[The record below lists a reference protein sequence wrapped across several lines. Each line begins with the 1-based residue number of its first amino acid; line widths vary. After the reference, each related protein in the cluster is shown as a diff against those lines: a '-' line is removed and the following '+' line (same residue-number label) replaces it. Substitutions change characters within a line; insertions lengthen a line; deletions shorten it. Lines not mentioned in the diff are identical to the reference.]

1 MRSLWI
7 VLLFVGFLISVHAS
21 LNEPIN
27 VTFVVCHYAETCYNG
42 IDDNCDGVIDEGC
55 TIAPPVTPEA
65 PSPGGGGSPL
75 PPPVVGGYSLEL
87 QAFDA
92 VLGDSPMINVI
103 VKNNS
108 NVETELALRLRLEK
122 NGQTVFTYPVQ
133 KNKVHKGETIFVF
146 DDWNATQAGR
156 LYVIAELLDRDENKV
171 LSSRAGVVTITAE
184 FLFDIAI
191 EDLKYVMRPGED
203 QNILILLHNKGQIE
217 DDLVLTYWVEDA
229 LGRNISSQ
237 STSLFIPSD
246 KPLRINVQ
254 LPLPKTAPSG
264 DYLLKAEISFGV
276 QKASAFASFEIP
288 LLSEYRSKVLEELN
302 RRLKEAA
309 DLIESKKKENADT
322 SDAERKWN
330 DIQAQIH
337 ELTRESVTL
346 PEEQFESNT
355 DDLRSRLV
363 RLLLDTHLLHP
374 RPPILVSTYIILMVL
389 FLFGIYTLYR
399 FTKPYWPSAPKPK
412 DAAQKPQ
419 E

>member
-203 QNILILLHNKGQIE
+203 QNILILLHNKGQI
-217 DDLVLTYWVEDA
+217 
-229 LGRNISSQ
+229 
-237 STSLFIPSD
+237 
-246 KPLRINVQ
+246 
-254 LPLPKTAPSG
+254 G
-264 DYLLKAEISFGV
+264 DYLLKAEISFGA

-374 RPPILVSTYIILMVL
+374 RPPILMSTYIILTVL

-399 FTKPYWPSAPKPK
+399 FTKPYWPAAPKPQN
-412 DAAQKPQ
+412 ATQKPQ